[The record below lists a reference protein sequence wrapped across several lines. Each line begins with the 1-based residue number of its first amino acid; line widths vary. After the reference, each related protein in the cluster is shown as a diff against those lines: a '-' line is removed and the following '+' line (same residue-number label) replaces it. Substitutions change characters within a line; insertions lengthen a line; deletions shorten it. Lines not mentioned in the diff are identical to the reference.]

1 MTVKL
6 ATTALLA
13 AATLVPAFAQAQT
26 RAAARPAATA
36 AAPAAATANA
46 ITGQPIAGV
55 CVYNDDRAVATSSV
69 GKAAA
74 ARMQALKAQVQAE
87 LQGEQTAIQTD
98 AKALEAK
105 RATLSAAQL
114 QTQAQPLQQRAEA
127 LDRKAQLRSRELEAT
142 GGRALQQIHT
152 AIVPIVSQ
160 ISSSRNCSVLL
171 NGESVMAV
179 NPAMDVTDA
188 VVTQLNTRMSTITFD
203 RANLAAQ
210 AGGAR

>member
-6 ATTALLA
+6 ATALVLA

-26 RAAARPAATA
+26 RAAARPTAA
-36 AAPAAATANA
+36 AAPASATANA
-46 ITGQPIAGV
+46 ITGQPIAGI

-74 ARMQALKAQVQAE
+74 ARMQALKSQTTAE
-87 LQGEQTAIQTD
+87 LQGEASALQTD
-98 AKALEAK
+98 AKAFEAK
-105 RATLSAAQL
+105 RATLSAQQL
-114 QTQAQPLQQRAEA
+114 QAQAQPLQQRQDA
-127 LDRKAQLRSRELEAT
+127 LERKAQLRSRELEAT

-188 VVTQLNTRMSTITFD
+188 VVAQLNTRMSTITFD

-210 AGGAR
+210 AGAGR